1 MIAALLKGFAM
12 GLLLSLSMGP
22 VIFSIIRQSLT
33 NGHKGGFLF
42 VAGVSASDITLV
54 LICNLFSALFQ
65 SALTHEVIIGTA
77 GSIFLIIMGMYN
89 IFLKKAAAGIDGN
102 QAVKTFRKRD
112 MLAIFLSGFFMNLLN
127 PGVFIFW
134 IAASASIVADAEQQ
148 PHPSEYR
155 IIVFVT
161 CLLFV
166 LLSDCLKVMLAGKIR
181 ERLNPHNVHIINII
195 SGIIF
200 IGFGVALIWGLVTH
214 KLPK

>member
-1 MIAALLKGFAM
+1 
-12 GLLLSLSMGP
+12 
-22 VIFSIIRQSLT
+22 
-33 NGHKGGFLF
+33 
-42 VAGVSASDITLV
+42 
-54 LICNLFSALFQ
+54 
-65 SALTHEVIIGTA
+65 
-77 GSIFLIIMGMYN
+77 N

-102 QAVKTFRKRD
+102 QAVKIFRKRD